1 MVDPEKVYLYHITS
15 IDNLP
20 SIIKGQGLKSKS
32 RLLAE
37 DIGHRNIAYGHIQQ
51 RRARHEVPCASGGCL
66 HDYVPF
72 YFGPRSPMLYA
83 IHGGYVDRYDDGQ
96 QPILHLVTKVSMILE
111 EGLSY
116 AFTDRHA
123 VLALAEFYDDPESL
137 NQVDHSLMYENDW
150 SDTPQHPNRKEKRQA
165 EFLVYDFM
173 PLNLI
178 GAIGVINEEV
188 KDQVMDRLKL
198 LDEPPPVIVRQKW
211 YYEEA

>member
-1 MVDPEKVYLYHITS
+1 
-15 IDNLP
+15 
-20 SIIKGQGLKSKS
+20 
-32 RLLAE
+32 
-37 DIGHRNIAYGHIQQ
+37 
-51 RRARHEVPCASGGCL
+51 
-66 HDYVPF
+66 
-72 YFGPRSPMLYA
+72 MLYA